1 MKSKDLKQLKIS
13 LHGMDNRMRK
23 MMGSYLKLSCKG
35 AAIVV
40 DENEAHAEIVDVD
53 LSLLKSLL
61 EERLAQHPSKPI
73 IALSLNEISTSEA
86 IYVKKPIVA
95 RDMLVAFGVA
105 KDIIL
110 GKTCLKKTDKPIETF
125 SKISNRHVL
134 NETKTSR
141 KIGLK
146 INKVVSGRPSN
157 AFLGELWGRKS
168 LITGLTCLFLL
179 IAGIYIFQLMPIYED
194 RTQKH
199 QARAK
204 IFISNIKPK
213 YIDVNSS
220 STEDPLD
227 LDKQVAQKIINEI
240 ASRQLAGRVI
250 TTLQLNSI
258 PEFIIASDS
267 DQEQSKTSKTRQERL
282 TNIKGYFLQNLKV
295 SQFKNSPII
304 HIDYKA
310 KDPELAARIANQ
322 VAREYRA
329 MQQYKKIEKERKLA
343 EQEIKEQPIANQNTE
358 KIANWVRS
366 VTVLA
371 APINYEKVNTNSNA
385 TSRITSPDDSSGIG
399 NDPLA
404 HKKVITSMVGN
415 SRDVNVDPNK
425 PIVNIQSTEKM
436 IKNITNGNDFGT
448 VISKA
453 TADTLTTG
461 NFTHNLAN
469 GDHFGGMVSNQV
481 TNIGID
487 NPKLG
492 GVNITT
498 HVGIISVSP

>member
-23 MMGSYLKLSCKG
+23 MMDSYFKLSCKG

-40 DENEAHAEIVDVD
+40 DEDEAHAEIVDVD
-53 LSLLKSLL
+53 LSLSKSLL

-73 IALSLNEISTSEA
+73 IALSLNEISTSGA
-86 IYVKKPIVA
+86 IYVKKPIEVT
-95 RDMLVAFGVA
+95 DVLVAFGVA

-110 GKTCLKKTDKPIETF
+110 GKTYLKTTDKPIETF

-134 NETKTSR
+134 NETKTFH
-141 KIGLK
+141 KIRLE

-157 AFLGELWGRKS
+157 ALLGELWDRKS

-194 RTQKH
+194 RAQKY

-220 STEDPLD
+220 FTEDPLD
-227 LDKQVAQKIINEI
+227 LDKQVAQTIINEI

-250 TTLQLNSI
+250 TTLQLNTI

-267 DQEQSKTSKTRQERL
+267 DREQSKTRQERL

-295 SQFKNSPII
+295 SQFKNSPVI

-310 KDPELAARIANQ
+310 KDPELASRIANQ

-343 EQEIKEQPIANQNTE
+343 EQEIKERPIANQNTE
-358 KIANWVRS
+358 KIANRVRS

-385 TSRITSPDDSSGIG
+385 TSRITSPDDSSGTG

-404 HKKVITSMVGN
+404 HEKVITSMVGN
-415 SRDVNVDPNK
+415 SRDVNVDANK